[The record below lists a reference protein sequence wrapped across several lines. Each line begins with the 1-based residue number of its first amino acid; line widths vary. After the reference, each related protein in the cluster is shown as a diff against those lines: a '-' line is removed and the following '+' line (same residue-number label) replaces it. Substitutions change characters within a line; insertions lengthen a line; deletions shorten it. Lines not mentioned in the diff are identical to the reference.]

1 MERVRTVISEDTGGP
16 CFQLQTY
23 AEGGGSRPISLDPK
37 KPMRRIEESW
47 GQSHCFICHKLGPTL
62 WLSQWLPQPSL
73 MTKWLRHVLQ
83 LLHVTLSWPLSPLIR
98 KEREKFNVQWL
109 KKNHK
114 SCIYLSDFPA
124 SEVGKAL
131 QWNGE
136 DIGGPMDGES
146 LWSWNHFFAPWNT
159 QEGRVGMFSV
169 DT

>member
-109 KKNHK
+109 KKKSNHVYTLA
-114 SCIYLSDFPA
+114 IFPPVKLA
-124 SEVGKAL
+124 KRFSEMVRTL
-131 QWNGE
+131 E
-136 DIGGPMDGES
+136 D
-146 LWSWNHFFAPWNT
+146 LWMVNLFEAGTIFLHLET
-159 QEGRVGMFSV
+159 HRKEGLGCLV
-169 DT
+169 